1 MSFVD
6 IHALRKSFG
15 PVTALDGVDLTVER
29 GSRTVVVGPSG
40 CGKTTLLRLIAGF
53 EVPDAGHIVIGGDT
67 MAEGA
72 TAMPAHKRN
81 IGIVAQDGC
90 LFPHLTVA
98 GNIVFGMTEEPSVK
112 QSRAAELMEM
122 VGLERSML
130 ARRPDELSGGQQ
142 QRVALARALARKPRL
157 MLLDEPFSALDTG
170 LRAATR
176 KAVGDVLKAEGIAT
190 LLVTHDQAEA
200 LTFADQLAVMR
211 AGRLVQSGR
220 PRDVYSRPADP
231 ATAAFLGEAI
241 ILPAGIR
248 NGYADC
254 ALGRL
259 PLSASGTPDGL
270 VTIMLRPEQINVA
283 EPDIGTREGAIRGRV
298 VENSFRGST
307 GDVRIVLCDDENV
320 LLNIEVPSLTDLS
333 IGQEVDL
340 GVTGT
345 AHVFG

>member
-6 IHALRKSFG
+6 IQGLRKNFG
-15 PVTALDGVDLTVER
+15 PVVALDGIDLAVER

-53 EVPDAGHIVIGGDT
+53 EVADAGRIVIGGDT
-67 MAEGA
+67 LADGA
-72 TAMPAHKRN
+72 SAMPAHKRN

-98 GNIVFGMTEEPSVK
+98 GNIVFGMTEDQPVK
-112 QSRAAELMEM
+112 QRRASELMEM
-122 VGLERSML
+122 VGLESSML

-170 LRAATR
+170 LRAQTR
-176 KAVGDVLKAEGIAT
+176 KAIGDVLKEEGIAT

-211 AGRLVQSGR
+211 GGRLVQSGR

-241 ILPAGIR
+241 ILPAALHDGH
-248 NGYADC
+248 AEC
-254 ALGRL
+254 VLGRL
-259 PLSASGTPDGL
+259 PLSAFGTSASRG
-270 VTIMLRPEQINVA
+270 TIMVRPEQIIVA
-283 EPDIGTREGAIRGRV
+283 GSDSEEGIRGRV
-298 VENSFRGST
+298 VETSFRGST
-307 GDVRIVLCDDENV
+307 CEVRIVLHDDETV
-320 LLNIEVPSLTDLS
+320 FLNLEISSSTDVFA
-333 IGQEVDL
+333 GQEVNL
-340 GVTGT
+340 SVSGM
-345 AHVFG
+345 AHVFS

>member
-6 IHALRKSFG
+6 IQALRKSFG
-15 PVTALDGVDLTVER
+15 PVTALAGVDLTVER

-40 CGKTTLLRLIAGF
+40 CGKTTLLRLLAGF
-53 EVPDAGHIVIGGDT
+53 EAPDAGRIVIGGDV

-72 TAMPAHKRN
+72 AAMPAHKRN

-98 GNIVFGMTEEPSVK
+98 GNIVFGMTEEPSLR
-112 QSRAAELMEM
+112 QPRAEELMEM

-130 ARRPDELSGGQQ
+130 TRRPDELSGGQQ

-176 KAVGDVLKAEGIAT
+176 KAIGDVLKAEGIAT

-211 AGRLVQSGR
+211 GGRLVQSGR
-220 PRDVYSRPADP
+220 PRDVYLRPADP

-241 ILPAGIR
+241 ILSAELKDGHAHCI
-248 NGYADC
+248 
-254 ALGRL
+254 LGRL
-259 PLSASGTPDGL
+259 PLTDAGSLARQG
-270 VTIMLRPEQINVA
+270 TIMVRPEQIRCV
-283 EPDIGTREGAIRGRV
+283 EPDAGAREGTIRGRV
-298 VENSFRGST
+298 LETSFCGST
-307 GDVRIVLCDDENV
+307 CELRIVLREDEAVV
-320 LLNIEVPSLTDLS
+320 LALEVPSSADL
-333 IGQEVDL
+333 IAGQQVDL
-340 GVTGT
+340 RVSGT
-345 AHVFG
+345 VHVFG